1 MTVQTDP
8 IDPCWVD
15 ETEAAQVSLP
25 LPESISGFG
34 EDQEFRHDKANTI
47 FRSAAAW
54 KVWHDGTKLPI
65 PEAITAGSCRLG
77 PAFAYTTASGTLTE
91 SIANETSIVVL
102 GRYVSLT
109 EDRLT
114 QRGQAG
120 LIDYTFTATKD
131 HHFYISADGLIEVDI
146 VTVGD
151 PAAPGAGQVL
161 LHTVETNGTIIVG
174 QTEGPLFAE
183 RRLVV
188 ENAWAF
194 EDALRISDTGSN
206 ATLELGNIEDAEGFE
221 LRALAGGTGLE
232 LFEYNSLNQVVI
244 DYGGAGLPMA
254 IARDVEITGN
264 FEVSDDVGI
273 GERKTETPST
283 PGWYRVGTHYA
294 AEAQQDTWGK
304 VTATKTVKDQAQST
318 TATVLSPGLEDGVY
332 TGTVTVVGARSNG
345 PLSTAAGVAYQIFAR
360 VSGGTATQV
369 ASSFI
374 FYHDTIGLTSVT
386 YGASSNSLTVAI
398 AIPAV
403 GFNSNYTVT
412 WDLHRSDDSL

>member
-15 ETEAAQVSLP
+15 ESEAAQVSLP
-25 LPESISGFG
+25 LPESVSGFG
-34 EDQEFRHDKANTI
+34 SGQEFRHDKANTI

-77 PAFAYTTASGTLTE
+77 PAFAYTTLGGLTE
-91 SIANETSIVVL
+91 SLVDETSLVVL
-102 GRYVSLT
+102 GRYVSMT
-109 EDRLT
+109 DARIT
-114 QRGQAG
+114 ARGQAD
-120 LIDYTFTATKD
+120 LISYTFTATKD

-161 LHTVETNGTIIVG
+161 LHTVETNATDIVG

-194 EDALRISDTGSN
+194 EDALRISDTGSG
-206 ATLELGNIEDAEGFE
+206 AILELGNLEDGEGFE
-221 LRALAGGTGLE
+221 FRALAGGTGGQI
-232 LFEYNSLNQVVI
+232 FEYNGLNQVVV
-244 DYGGAGLPMA
+244 DFGSAGVPME
-254 IARDVEITGN
+254 IARDLQIIGS
-264 FEVSDDVGI
+264 FEVDDDVTI
-273 GERKTETPST
+273 GDGKTETAST

-294 AEAQQDTWGK
+294 ADANADTWGA
-304 VTATKTVKDQAQST
+304 VHATKTVKDQAQST
-318 TATVLSPGLEDGVY
+318 TATVLSPGLEDGIY
-332 TGTVTVVGARSNG
+332 TGRVTVVGTRSNG
-345 PLSTAAGVAYQIFAR
+345 PLSTAAAITYEIVAR

-369 ASSFI
+369 NSSFV
-374 FYHDTIGLTSVT
+374 FYHDTIGLSSVT
-386 YGASSNSLTVAI
+386 YGGSSNSLTVAI

-403 GFNSNYTVT
+403 GFNTNYTVR
-412 WDLHRSDDSL
+412 WDLTRSDDSL